1 MFCREIGKYFVL
13 LNKSI
18 LSMHHYA
25 NNEVIDQPTYSH
37 NWLISIESH
46 TCISFVIE
54 KSISET
60 LFSLHGCA
68 AGLGP
73 CCFSIYDSLTVLS
86 IITDLLLNIK
96 TD

>member
-1 MFCREIGKYFVL
+1 
-13 LNKSI
+13 
-18 LSMHHYA
+18 MHHYA
-25 NNEVIDQPTYSH
+25 NSEVIDQPTCSH
-37 NWLISIESH
+37 NWLISLESH
-46 TCISFVIE
+46 TCISFRIEVE
-54 KSISET
+54 KSISEM

-73 CCFSIYDSLTVLS
+73 CFFSIYESLTVLS